1 MTTEI
6 NAEVQQATAAVPV
19 DHDKGM
25 AIYDLT
31 HTPLK
36 EGSLSS
42 VARTDVETLVL
53 RAAAREHVA
62 TPEALT
68 AFLPR
73 MQARFDALLAAL
85 DKDSPAAHTFGHRFD
100 ADYKSHV
107 KAGNEHAM
115 AMQDVQSIFH
125 NRAGDIKATLPLFTD
140 PAFAQALV
148 AHIGNQTPALNTTLS
163 EEKLQEI
170 KRALTADG
178 NGGIDTPIHFKRNFL
193 EHHKVH
199 AALMDAF
206 TPGSDVAQKLA
217 ASLASV
223 LPQEDT
229 ASLKAFLDDWLTL
242 RAERA
247 RGVMEATRPDG
258 ELAQSAVKEWAA
270 LHGTGKEGT
279 EKNTPST
286 VIQKAGKLYE
296 ALVAEVAN
304 ENLQAQH
311 SA

>member
-6 NAEVQQATAAVPV
+6 NAGAQQEAAPA
-19 DHDKGM
+19 DNDNGRG
-25 AIYDLT
+25 IYDLT

-36 EGSLSS
+36 DGSLST
-42 VARTDVETLVL
+42 VARHDVETLVL
-53 RAAAREHVA
+53 RAVAREHIA

-73 MQARFDALLAAL
+73 MQARFGALLAAL
-85 DKDSPAAHTFGHRFD
+85 DKDSPATHAFGHRFD
-100 ADYKSHV
+100 ADYKTHV

-125 NRAGDIKATLPLFTD
+125 NRAGDIAATLPLFTD

-148 AHIGNQTPALNTTLS
+148 ARIGEAPALNTALS
-163 EEKLQEI
+163 GEKLQEI

-206 TPGSDVAQKLA
+206 TPGSDVAQKLG
-217 ASLASV
+217 ASLV
-223 LPQEDT
+223 GTLPQEDT

-270 LHGTGKEGT
+270 LHGTGKEEAGQ
-279 EKNTPST
+279 NTPST